1 MTVEIPTPDPP
12 LARPVMAS
20 RSLPGGSLLVSAL
33 AQYSM
38 SADKWGWPNV
48 EAPIPLEGHGQ
59 VIGHGHGGENLAVQ
73 LEGADARAAD
83 AAKVFESEDASPFV
97 LVAEIER
104 RP

>member
-1 MTVEIPTPDPP
+1 LSQKSAHGCGKLACELVFLQTPNGVLPDHTVATAYE
-12 LARPVMAS
+12 
-20 RSLPGGSLLVSAL
+20 
-33 AQYSM
+33 
-38 SADKWGWPNV
+38 WGWPNV